1 MKGIKIMSIK
11 KKFIVFLV
19 IILAI
24 VITYNVLNKIM
35 NNDFYQLKKIININI
50 PKDSTILKWND
61 GQAGFHGDGE
71 AYAEIKLT
79 KEGMEKFII
88 DAEETNKWNSL
99 PLSKDLKIIVYGGNY
114 DGISYDIG
122 KMSKNIP
129 DDIESGI
136 YYFRDRYAEHYTEH
150 IDTNINSRYSYNLT
164 ISILDFDAS
173 KLYIYELDT

>member
-1 MKGIKIMSIK
+1 MSKNK
-11 KKFIVFLV
+11 KLIVFLV
-19 IILAI
+19 IILL
-24 VITYNVLNKIM
+24 ITIAYIALNKIM
-35 NNDFYQLKKIININI
+35 NNHLYQLNKIIELNI

-61 GQAGFHGDGE
+61 EHDGFHGDGE
-71 AYAEIKLT
+71 TYAEIKLT

-88 DAEETNKWNSL
+88 DAQETNKWNSI
-99 PLSKDLKIIVYGGNY
+99 PLSKELKTIVYGGDY
-114 DGISYDIG
+114 GGISYDIG

-129 DDIESGI
+129 DDIKRGI

-164 ISILDFDAS
+164 ISILDFDAN